1 MADNKITNY
10 TTAFI
15 KWKCGHCGKIEY
27 RSTLVGAPYSGL
39 GCKKAPKTNIGGRG
53 GHLWQKAGVVQNKPK
68 GK

>member
-1 MADNKITNY
+1 MADSKITNY

-15 KWKCGHCGKIEY
+15 KWKCAHCGKIEY

-39 GCKKAPKTNIGGRG
+39 GCKKGVMTNLGRG
-53 GHLWQKAGVVQNKPK
+53 GHKWVKAGVVQNKPK